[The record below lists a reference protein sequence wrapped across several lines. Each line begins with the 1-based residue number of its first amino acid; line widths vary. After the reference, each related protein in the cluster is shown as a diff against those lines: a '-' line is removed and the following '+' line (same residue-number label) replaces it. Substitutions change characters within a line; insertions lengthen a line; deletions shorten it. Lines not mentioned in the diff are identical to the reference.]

1 MTQTT
6 DASLEG
12 KTLRLPG
19 AAMTEP
25 ELDAWFVREV
35 LPLEA
40 SLMQYL
46 NRNWQDSSQ
55 VEDFRQD
62 VYIKAYEAARNER
75 PKSVR
80 SFVFAIARNLLIDK
94 VRRSQIVP
102 IETAVDLDALNIAA
116 DEPGAER
123 SVIARDELR
132 LVKSALERLP
142 KRCREAVTLR
152 KIDGLSTR
160 EIAVRMGVSP
170 RTVDAH
176 LVEGYAHLADIL
188 YGQPDVA
195 DKKA

>member
-6 DASLEG
+6 DTNREG
-12 KTLRLPG
+12 ETLRLPG

-46 NRNWQDSSQ
+46 NRNWRDSSE

-62 VYIKAYEAARNER
+62 VYVKVYEAARREP

-80 SFVFAIARNLLIDK
+80 PFVFAIARNLLINK
-94 VRRSQIVP
+94 VKRSQIVP

-123 SVIARDELR
+123 SIIARDELR
-132 LVKSALERLP
+132 IVQSALERLP

-160 EIAVRMGVSP
+160 EIAVRMGISP

-176 LVEGYAHLADIL
+176 LVEGYTHLADIL
-188 YGQPDVA
+188 YSHTDA
-195 DKKA
+195 MEKKA

>member
-1 MTQTT
+1 MRSP
-6 DASLEG
+6 DAASAVS
-12 KTLRLPG
+12 R
-19 AAMTEP
+19 A
-25 ELDAWFVREV
+25 DRWFVREV

-46 NRNWQDSSQ
+46 NRNWQDSSE

-62 VYIKAYEAARNER
+62 VYIKVYEAARNER

-94 VRRSQIVP
+94 IRRSQIVP

-116 DEPGAER
+116 DEPNAER

-132 LVKSALERLP
+132 IVQAALERLP

-160 EIAVRMGVSP
+160 EIAVRMGISP

-176 LVEGYAHLADIL
+176 LVEGYTHLADIL
-188 YGQPDVA
+188 YSQTDA
-195 DKKA
+195 TEKKA